1 MENLSL
7 HLDMSTVKFLEYI
20 QEVASNTTQNNC

>member
-20 QEVASNTTQNNC
+20 QEVVSNTTQNNC